1 VIVIDT
7 SAIVALLSNEPDAD
21 LYEAAIAG
29 AEESCISAASALE
42 CTFVLESRYGDVGSQ
57 KLDQLF
63 LEQGIAVI
71 PFDDEQLRLA
81 RAAFRR
87 FGRGRHPARLNLGD
101 CFAYGLA
108 KHLTAPLLFKGEDFR
123 QTDIESALA

>member
-1 VIVIDT
+1 MIVIDT
-7 SAIVALLSNEPDAD
+7 SAQFLR
-21 LYEAAIAG
+21 AG
-29 AEESCISAASALE
+29 HL
-42 CTFVLESRYGDVGSQ
+42 VGEQ
-57 KLDQLF
+57 QLF

-71 PFDDEQLRLA
+71 PFDEEQLQLA

-87 FGRGRHPARLNLGD
+87 FGRGRHPARLNFSD

-108 KHLTAPLLFKGEDFR
+108 KQLAAPLLFKGEDFR

>member
-7 SAIVALLSNEPDAD
+7 SAIVALLSNETDAD

-71 PFDDEQLRLA
+71 PFDEEQLRLA

-87 FGRGRHPARLNLGD
+87 FGRGRHPARLNFGD

-108 KHLTAPLLFKGEDFR
+108 KQLTAPLLFKGEDFR